1 MRDVQLFAYYPY
13 VAEAVPS
20 LPTPSCLSAT
30 GEADGA
36 GALTF
41 RNRT

>member
-1 MRDVQLFAYYPY
+1 MRDVQLFAYY

-20 LPTPSCLSAT
+20 SPSCLSAT